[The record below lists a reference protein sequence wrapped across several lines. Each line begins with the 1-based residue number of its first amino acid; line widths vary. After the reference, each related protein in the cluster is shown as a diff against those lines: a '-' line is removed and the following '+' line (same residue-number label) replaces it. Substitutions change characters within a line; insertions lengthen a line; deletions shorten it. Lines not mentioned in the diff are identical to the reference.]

1 MKNKIMAMLVA
12 FGLVGSVSAIEINEN
27 LSINGFVDGSYHST
41 DTDGDNQPN
50 ADLSLDE
57 VEIDFLFSA
66 GGVSAEVHVDSND
79 FGANTNNVGIEQAH
93 LTYSLENGVSI
104 TAGTFGSAL
113 GLERE
118 DPGGLYTYS
127 RAYGDTSMNLGDVDT
142 NLQEGIRLG
151 YSAENFGASLSI
163 GNTSGGNDVESTDG
177 AENDLDLELAFSF
190 SAMEN
195 LAVGGGFRTQN
206 GAHAA
211 GATGVDTDVVNVHAT
226 YTSGKLLL
234 AGEWITEDTDNAD
247 DLDGY
252 TVLADYDVS
261 DVLGFAVRYSQ
272 WDLAGGTTD
281 ADRLT
286 VAPNYAITES
296 LGAIL
301 EYTNDNNGVTDSD
314 TLAVE
319 LTFTF

>member
-27 LSINGFVDGSYHST
+27 LSINGFVDGSYSSKDT
-41 DTDGDNQPN
+41 DTANQPD

-66 GGVSAEVHVDSND
+66 GGVSAEVHVDSDDFADDSND
-79 FGANTNNVGIEQAH
+79 VGIEQAH

-118 DPGGLYTYS
+118 DPGGLYTVS

-163 GNTSGGNDVESTDG
+163 TNIADGAAVEHNSG
-177 AENDLDLELAFSF
+177 AENDLDLELALSF
-190 SAMEN
+190 TAMEN
-195 LAVGGGFRTQN
+195 LAIGGGFRTQN
-206 GAHAA
+206 GEQPA
-211 GATGVDTDVVNVHAT
+211 GGTADDTDVVNIHAT
-226 YTSGKLLL
+226 YTTGKLLL
-234 AGEWITEDTDNAD
+234 AGEWITEDTDNAN
-247 DLDGY
+247 DLDAY

-272 WDLAGGTTD
+272 WDTGATTD
-281 ADRLT
+281 SDRLT
-286 VAPNYAITES
+286 IAPNYAITES